1 MQFFYCH
8 KRRET
13 DIVKLVNT
21 YMKER
26 LAMNVLLVIG
36 AILAFLG
43 VVLGAFGAH
52 ALKDKFPEPRYE
64 QIWNTAVQYQ
74 MYHALGLILLGIL
87 SLDVLFGSSSLLSW
101 SGYLMLAGVV
111 FFSGSLYV
119 LSVTG
124 VKKLGAITPI
134 GGLLFLVAW
143 ILLFVEVI

>member
-1 MQFFYCH
+1 
-8 KRRET
+8 
-13 DIVKLVNT
+13 
-21 YMKER
+21 
-26 LAMNVLLVIG
+26 MNVLLVIG

-52 ALKDKFPEPRYE
+52 ALKEKFPEPRYE

-87 SLDVLFGSSSLLSW
+87 SMDALLGNSGLLSW
-101 SGYLMLAGVV
+101 AGYLMLAGVV

-143 ILLFVEVI
+143 ILLFVEII

>member
-1 MQFFYCH
+1 
-8 KRRET
+8 
-13 DIVKLVNT
+13 
-21 YMKER
+21 
-26 LAMNVLLVIG
+26 MNILLVIG
-36 AILAFLG
+36 TILAFVG

-74 MYHALGLILLGIL
+74 MYHALGLLLLGIL
-87 SLDVLFGSSSLLSW
+87 SMDALLGSSNLLSW
-101 SGYLMLAGVV
+101 AGYLMFTGVV

-134 GGLLFLVAW
+134 GGLLFLAAW
-143 ILLFVEVI
+143 VLVIIEVI

>member
-1 MQFFYCH
+1 
-8 KRRET
+8 
-13 DIVKLVNT
+13 
-21 YMKER
+21 
-26 LAMNVLLVIG
+26 MNGLLVIG

-52 ALKDKFPEPRYE
+52 ALKEKFPEPRYE
-64 QIWNTAVQYQ
+64 QIWNTSVQYQ

-87 SLDVLFGSSSLLSW
+87 SMDGLLGSSGLLSW

-134 GGLLFLVAW
+134 GGLLFLAAW
-143 ILLFVEVI
+143 ILLFIEVI

>member
-1 MQFFYCH
+1 
-8 KRRET
+8 
-13 DIVKLVNT
+13 
-21 YMKER
+21 
-26 LAMNVLLVIG
+26 MNVLLVIG
-36 AILAFLG
+36 AIVAFLG

-87 SLDVLFGSSSLLSW
+87 SMDALLGSSSLLSW
-101 SGYLMLAGVV
+101 AGYLMFAGVV

-134 GGLLFLVAW
+134 GGLLFLAGW
-143 ILLFVEVI
+143 ILVFIEVI

>member
-1 MQFFYCH
+1 
-8 KRRET
+8 
-13 DIVKLVNT
+13 
-21 YMKER
+21 
-26 LAMNVLLVIG
+26 MNGLLVIG

-52 ALKDKFPEPRYE
+52 ALKEKFPEPRYE

-87 SLDVLFGSSSLLSW
+87 SMDGLLGSSGLLSW

-134 GGLLFLVAW
+134 GGLLFLAAW
-143 ILLFVEVI
+143 ILLFIEVI

>member
-1 MQFFYCH
+1 MNSLLLLGAF
-8 KRRET
+8 
-13 DIVKLVNT
+13 
-21 YMKER
+21 
-26 LAMNVLLVIG
+26 LAV
-36 AILAFLG
+36 LG

-52 ALKDKFPEPRYE
+52 ALKDKFSEPRYE

-87 SLDVLFGSSSLLSW
+87 SMDSLVGATSLLTW
-101 SGYLMLAGVV
+101 AGYLMLIGVI

-134 GGLLFLVAW
+134 GGVLFLVAW
-143 ILLFVEVI
+143 VLLFIEVVN

>member
-1 MQFFYCH
+1 
-8 KRRET
+8 
-13 DIVKLVNT
+13 
-21 YMKER
+21 
-26 LAMNVLLVIG
+26 MNILLVIG
-36 AILAFLG
+36 AILAFVG

-74 MYHALGLILLGIL
+74 MYHALGLLLLGIL
-87 SLDVLFGSSSLLSW
+87 SMDALLGSSNLLSW
-101 SGYLMLAGVV
+101 AGYLMFTGVV

-134 GGLLFLVAW
+134 GGLLFLAAW
-143 ILLFVEVI
+143 VLVIIEVI

>member
-1 MQFFYCH
+1 
-8 KRRET
+8 
-13 DIVKLVNT
+13 
-21 YMKER
+21 
-26 LAMNVLLVIG
+26 MNVLLVIG
-36 AILAFLG
+36 TILAFLG

-87 SLDVLFGSSSLLSW
+87 SMDALLGSSSLLSW
-101 SGYLMLAGVV
+101 AGYLMFAGVV

-124 VKKLGAITPI
+124 VKKLGAITPL

-143 ILLFVEVI
+143 ILLFIEII

>member
-1 MQFFYCH
+1 
-8 KRRET
+8 
-13 DIVKLVNT
+13 
-21 YMKER
+21 
-26 LAMNVLLVIG
+26 MNILLIIG
-36 AILAFLG
+36 VILAFLG

-87 SLDVLFGSSSLLSW
+87 SMDVLIGSSNLLSW
-101 SGYLMLAGVV
+101 AGYLMFAGVV

-134 GGLLFLVAW
+134 GGLLFLAAW
-143 ILLFVEVI
+143 VLVFIEVI

>member
-1 MQFFYCH
+1 
-8 KRRET
+8 
-13 DIVKLVNT
+13 
-21 YMKER
+21 
-26 LAMNVLLVIG
+26 MNVLLIIG

-64 QIWNTAVQYQ
+64 KIWNTAVEYQ
-74 MYHALGLILLGIL
+74 MYHALAMVLLGIL
-87 SLDVLFGSSSLLSW
+87 SMDALFGSSSLLSW
-101 SGYLMLAGVV
+101 AGYVMFAGVI

-134 GGLLFLVAW
+134 GGLLFLVGW
-143 ILLFVEVI
+143 ILLIMEVI

>member
-1 MQFFYCH
+1 
-8 KRRET
+8 
-13 DIVKLVNT
+13 
-21 YMKER
+21 
-26 LAMNVLLVIG
+26 MNVLLVIG

-52 ALKDKFPEPRYE
+52 ALKDKFPEPRFE

-87 SLDVLFGSSSLLSW
+87 SNDVLLGTSSLLSW
-101 SGYLMLAGVV
+101 AGYLMFAGVV

-134 GGLLFLVAW
+134 GGLLFLAGWV
-143 ILLFVEVI
+143 LLFIEVI

>member
-1 MQFFYCH
+1 
-8 KRRET
+8 
-13 DIVKLVNT
+13 
-21 YMKER
+21 
-26 LAMNVLLVIG
+26 MNVLLVIG
-36 AILAFLG
+36 AVLAFLG

-52 ALKDKFPEPRYE
+52 ALKEKFPEPRYE

-87 SLDVLFGSSSLLSW
+87 SMDALFGSSSLLSW
-101 SGYLMLAGVV
+101 AGYLMIAGVV

>member
-1 MQFFYCH
+1 
-8 KRRET
+8 
-13 DIVKLVNT
+13 
-21 YMKER
+21 
-26 LAMNVLLVIG
+26 MNVLLVIG
-36 AILAFLG
+36 TILAFLG

-87 SLDVLFGSSSLLSW
+87 SMDALLGSSSLLSW
-101 SGYLMLAGVV
+101 AGYLMFAGVV

-124 VKKLGAITPI
+124 VKKLGAITPL

-143 ILLFVEVI
+143 ILLFVEII